1 MEIVKNKKKL
11 PETQI
16 HFLRHLIHEKEADE
30 RILNWVGLIALENK
44 EWKMAEEIFA
54 CLLERRDKV
63 TDLVGLGKAL
73 QNLGHFKEAEE
84 CLLEASYKIKEPCMM
99 LYTVHKA
106 LGDLFTV
113 QEDYPMAE
121 EHYNKAGAITPK
133 SSNLL
138 FCRAMMYLKEKNYRL
153 AEKRFK
159 AYLKDNLDSIQA
171 WLGLAISRK
180 ALGEVELGE
189 ACLKK
194 CLDLE
199 PKNTQALKLHQKWQE
214 EKLPDTK
221 EKEFA
226 FAA

>member
-1 MEIVKNKKKL
+1 METIENKKKL
-11 PETQI
+11 PESQI
-16 HFLRHLIHEKEADE
+16 GFLRHLMHEKEADE

-73 QNLGHFKEAEE
+73 QNLGQYQEAEE
-84 CLLEASYKIKEPCMM
+84 CLMEATYKIKEPCMT

-106 LGDLFTV
+106 LGDLFTL

-121 EHYNKAGAITPK
+121 EHYNKAGAIYPK
-133 SSNLL
+133 SSSLL

-153 AEKRFK
+153 AETRFQ
-159 AYLKDNLDSIQA
+159 AFLKDNLNSTQA
-171 WLGLAISRK
+171 WLGVAISRK

-189 ACLKK
+189 ACLKR
-194 CLDLE
+194 CLDLD
-199 PKNTQALKLHQKWQE
+199 PKNPQALKLSQKWEE
-214 EKLPDTK
+214 EKKPAPNQ
-221 EKEFA
+221 FS